1 MKLKWYL
8 RGLGIG
14 IVAASIIMGAV
25 NSYGKSDLS
34 DEEVKQKAAELGMV
48 ESSSFLASKADE
60 NVSAQSASLNSSD
73 EESFDASVS
82 STSLETDSS
91 LGGSE
96 QIVNTDTLEEKSAQ
110 NSSDAESSKDSAN
123 VSSVVASVQSS
134 NVNETA
140 SEDEDASI
148 SVNGITIASGSGSD
162 TVSRSLEGAGFIDSA
177 ATFNQYL
184 IDRGLD
190 TRIKAGYKSIPA
202 GSSYEE
208 IASIITK

>member
-34 DEEVKQKAAELGMV
+34 DEEVKQRAAELGMV

-60 NVSAQSASLNSSD
+60 NVSSQSASLNSSD
-73 EESFDASVS
+73 EGSSDASVS
-82 STSLETDSS
+82 SSLLEDDSS
-91 LGGSE
+91 LEASE
-96 QIVNTDTLEEKSAQ
+96 QTVNPDTSAQ
-110 NSSDAESSKDSAN
+110 NASDAESSKDSPN
-123 VSSVVASVQSS
+123 VSSVEASVISETLSEETNNENSS
-134 NVNETA
+134 LA
-140 SEDEDASI
+140 D
-148 SVNGITIASGSGSD
+148 GITISAGSGSD

>member
-34 DEEVKQKAAELGMV
+34 DEEVKQRAAELGMV
-48 ESSSFLASKADE
+48 ESYSFLSSKADE
-60 NVSAQSASLNSSD
+60 NVSSQSASLNSSD
-73 EESFDASVS
+73 EGSSDASVS
-82 STSLETDSS
+82 SSLLEDDSS
-91 LGGSE
+91 LEASE
-96 QIVNTDTLEEKSAQ
+96 QTVNPDTSAQ
-110 NSSDAESSKDSAN
+110 NASDAESSKDSPN
-123 VSSVVASVQSS
+123 VSSVEASVISETLSEETNNENSS
-134 NVNETA
+134 LA
-140 SEDEDASI
+140 D
-148 SVNGITIASGSGSD
+148 GITISAGSGSD
-162 TVSRSLEGAGFIDSA
+162 TVSRSLESAGFIDSA